1 MAKGNS
7 DETYIS
13 SRKVSIS
20 DFVSNRVLTEVQEI
34 SVSSNEEIKP
44 KTPTFVDH
52 KKGDFLKM
60 FEKSQ

>member
-1 MAKGNS
+1 MAKDNS

-34 SVSSNEEIKP
+34 SVSSNEEIKQ
-44 KTPTFVDH
+44 KTPSFIDH
-52 KKGDFLKM
+52 KKGDF
-60 FEKSQ
+60 

>member
-52 KKGDFLKM
+52 KKGDF
-60 FEKSQ
+60 